1 LLEKNGTAVKKC
13 TKCKIE
19 KSFDSFHK
27 NKNKKF
33 GLEPA
38 CKECTTKMR
47 HKDCVLCPINI
58 DEKFV
63 VNFDTSK
70 YESLHG
76 FCRNCRKKLHKIQLK
91 VGGKVCRKCN
101 INLPF
106 GDFPHHKHTYDGFDS
121 WCKKCRKT
129 YRFEIKQTL
138 DTHIRAIL
146 ARAKEDRRKLEVGI
160 DLQYLK
166 NLWDAQDGKCAISG
180 LIMDHTRN
188 PRKHNLYN
196 ASLDRINSSK
206 GYIIGNVQ
214 WLCWM
219 VNRMKGENTT
229 EQLIEICANI
239 VKYQAHE
246 R

>member
-1 LLEKNGTAVKKC
+1 MLEKNGIAVKIC

-27 NKNKKF
+27 NKAKKF

-38 CKECTTKMR
+38 CKECKIK
-47 HKDCVLCPINI
+47 HKDCVLCSINI
-58 DEKFV
+58 DEDFV
-63 VNFDTSK
+63 KNFNTSN

-91 VGGKVCRKCN
+91 IGGKVCTKCN

-106 GDFPHHKHTYDGFDS
+106 GSFPHHKYTYDGFDS
-121 WCKKCRKT
+121 WCKKCRNN
-129 YRFEIKQTL
+129 YRYEIKQTL
-138 DTHIRAIL
+138 DSHIRAIL
-146 ARAKEDRRKLEVGI
+146 RRAKEDRRKLEVGI

-166 NLWDAQDGKCAISG
+166 NLWDAQNGKCAISG

-196 ASLDRINSSK
+196 ASLDRIDSAK

-239 VKYQAHE
+239 IKHQE
-246 R
+246 DKK